1 MGDVLSALL
10 PPGTRLDNGRN
21 LTNFLHSEGIHRF
34 NFSLQATGLTF
45 CKTQIVFLAVPAMPL
60 SNSVI
65 RRYTPPTC
73 TLEVFAQSSPLSR
86 WMGKTVLKHLSFELR
101 FDDPR
106 LPEEQRVPIRGDREQ
121 LEALCDAVTN
131 YVQQFLQQSPE
142 SFWVSFSGTQ
152 ESSTAMGE
160 PELKSSTKTLNS
172 FSTQFTGAN
181 IRLEPSSY
189 LTHNLFLGSLANH
202 SSGPV
207 IQLTLLQIF
216 DLASA
221 LDEYSTDVMAL
232 PTLNSTSST
241 LRFPAWAPVAA
252 VLVLGIGFL
261 PVTWQYANS
270 IRGKEQ
276 QTAKT
281 SDPAAVKT
289 ALEPSTSLNFPTPEP
304 GIIPPS
310 DNLLGSTPPLSTS
323 TLPQAP
329 LTAPSSSFS
338 APQPLLPNNA
348 LATTQGKTATLP
360 SNRAMPS
367 LGDATGAASFSGRRS
382 AIANAPSSKIPGQ
395 EIAIVPNLGQNPTGS
410 NPQAGTLPQLRNL
423 PPRLS
428 SNTSSLPT
436 NISPVSPP
444 SLSTIPNN
452 GGNTRTQTSPLTSQQ
467 LDERINSLQQ
477 PSPGEKPASQLSSS
491 RTAENNPFIDQLG
504 DGRKT
509 PKSREVA
516 TGTLFDTPQVAEAR
530 EYLSKRWQ
538 PPTGLGQAL
547 EYSLIVSVDGTVE
560 RIFPLNKAAR
570 EFVDN
575 AGMPEV
581 GKPFVSAN
589 KSGQNVRIR
598 VVLSPDGKVQTFPD
612 E

>member
-1 MGDVLSALL
+1 
-10 PPGTRLDNGRN
+10 
-21 LTNFLHSEGIHRF
+21 
-34 NFSLQATGLTF
+34 
-45 CKTQIVFLAVPAMPL
+45 MPL

-106 LPEEQRVPIRGDREQ
+106 LPEENRVPIRGDRDQ
-121 LEALCDAVTN
+121 LEALCDVVTT

-142 SFWVSFSGTQ
+142 SFWVSFSSTQ
-152 ESSTAMGE
+152 ESSTALGE

-172 FSTQFTGAN
+172 FSTQIPGAN
-181 IRLEPSSY
+181 IHLEPSSY

-207 IQLTLLQIF
+207 IQLTLLQLF

-221 LDEYSTDVMAL
+221 LDEYLTDVMAL

-241 LRFPAWAPVAA
+241 LRLPAWAPVAA
-252 VLVLGIGFL
+252 VLVLGVGFL
-261 PVTWQYANS
+261 PVTWQYANNL
-270 IRGKEQ
+270 REKQ
-276 QTAKT
+276 QQPAKT
-281 SDPAAVKT
+281 ADSAAVKT
-289 ALEPSTSLNFPTPEP
+289 ALEPSSSLNFPTPQP
-304 GIIPPS
+304 GLTTPS
-310 DNLLGSTPPLSTS
+310 DNLLGSTPPLPTS
-323 TLPQAP
+323 SLPQAP

-338 APQPLLPNNA
+338 TPPPLSLFPNNT
-348 LATTQGKTATLP
+348 LARPQSKTSTLP
-360 SNRAMPS
+360 TNRAMPS
-367 LGDATGAASFSGRRS
+367 ASF
-382 AIANAPSSKIPGQ
+382 ANAPSSKIPSQ
-395 EIAIVPNLGQNPTGS
+395 EIAILPNLGQNLTGS
-410 NPQAGTLPQLRNL
+410 SPQAGTLPQLRNL

-428 SNTSSLPT
+428 SNAGSLPT
-436 NISPVSPP
+436 NISPVPPP
-444 SLSTIPNN
+444 SLDIIPNN
-452 GGNTRTQTSPLTSQQ
+452 TGGNTPNQPSPLTSQQ
-467 LDERINSLQQ
+467 LDQRINSLQQ
-477 PSPGEKPASQLSSS
+477 SSPGEKPASQLPSS
-491 RTAENNPFIDQLG
+491 RAAQNNPFIDQLG
-504 DGRKT
+504 DGRKPPT
-509 PKSREVA
+509 STQVA

-530 EYLSKRWQ
+530 EYLRKRWQ
-538 PPTGLGQAL
+538 PPTGLGQTL

-589 KSGQNVRIR
+589 PRGQNLRIR
-598 VVLSPDGKVQTFPD
+598 VVLSPDGKVQTFAD

>member
-1 MGDVLSALL
+1 
-10 PPGTRLDNGRN
+10 
-21 LTNFLHSEGIHRF
+21 
-34 NFSLQATGLTF
+34 
-45 CKTQIVFLAVPAMPL
+45 MPL

-86 WMGKTVLKHLSFELR
+86 WMGKTVLKHLSFELH

-106 LPEEQRVPIRGDREQ
+106 LPEENRVPIRGDRDQ
-121 LEALCDAVTN
+121 LEALCDAVTS
-131 YVQQFLQQSPE
+131 YIQQFLQQSPE
-142 SFWVSFSGTQ
+142 SFSGSFSGTQ
-152 ESSTAMGE
+152 QSSTALDE

-172 FSTQFTGAN
+172 FSTRLPGAN
-181 IRLEPSSY
+181 IYLEPSSY

-202 SSGPV
+202 SSGRV
-207 IQLTLLQIF
+207 IQLSLLQLF

-241 LRFPAWAPVAA
+241 SLRFPTWAPVAA
-252 VLVLGIGFL
+252 VLVLGVGFL
-261 PVTWQYANS
+261 PVTWQYANN
-270 IRGKEQ
+270 IREKQQ

-281 SDPAAVKT
+281 ADSAAVKT
-289 ALEPSTSLNFPTPEP
+289 ALEPSSSLNFPTPQP
-304 GIIPPS
+304 GLTTRS

-329 LTAPSSSFS
+329 LIAPSSSFS
-338 APQPLLPNNA
+338 TPPPLFPNNA
-348 LATTQGKTATLP
+348 LTIAQGKTATLG

-367 LGDATGAASFSGRRS
+367 LREASPTASFSTRRF
-382 AIANAPSSKIPGQ
+382 ANANAPSSKIPGQ
-395 EIAIVPNLGQNPTGS
+395 EIAILPNLGQNPTGLS
-410 NPQAGTLPQLRNL
+410 PQASTLPQRRNL

-428 SNTSSLPT
+428 STTGSFSS

-444 SLSTIPNN
+444 SLETIPNN
-452 GGNTRTQTSPLTSQQ
+452 NRGNTPAQPSTLDSQQ
-467 LDERINSLQQ
+467 LEEKINSLQP
-477 PSPGEKPASQLSSS
+477 PSPGDKPSSELPS
-491 RTAENNPFIDQLG
+491 SGAAANNPFIDQLG
-504 DGRKT
+504 DARKAPT
-509 PKSREVA
+509 STEVA

-530 EYLSKRWQ
+530 EYLTKRWQ
-538 PPTGLGQAL
+538 PPTGLGQTL
-547 EYSLIVSVDGTVE
+547 EYSLIVSVDGTIE

-570 EFVDN
+570 EFVDS

-589 KSGQNVRIR
+589 KRGQNVRIR

-612 E
+612 Q

>member
-1 MGDVLSALL
+1 
-10 PPGTRLDNGRN
+10 
-21 LTNFLHSEGIHRF
+21 
-34 NFSLQATGLTF
+34 
-45 CKTQIVFLAVPAMPL
+45 MPL

-65 RRYTPPTC
+65 RCYTPPTC

-106 LPEEQRVPIRGDREQ
+106 LPEEHRVPIRGDRDQ
-121 LEALCDAVTN
+121 LEALCDAVTS

-142 SFWVSFSGTQ
+142 SFCVSFSDTQ
-152 ESSTAMGE
+152 ESNTALGE

-172 FSTQFTGAN
+172 FSTQIPGAN
-181 IRLEPSSY
+181 IHLEPSNH

-207 IQLTLLQIF
+207 IQLSLLQLF

-232 PTLNSTSST
+232 PTLNSTSA

-252 VLVLGIGFL
+252 VLVLGVGLL
-261 PVTWQYANS
+261 PFTWQYANS
-270 IRGKEQ
+270 IREKQQ

-281 SDPAAVKT
+281 ADPTEVKT
-289 ALEPSTSLNFPTPEP
+289 ALEPSSSLAFPTPQP
-304 GIIPPS
+304 GLTTPS

-338 APQPLLPNNA
+338 TQPPNTLTIPQG
-348 LATTQGKTATLP
+348 TTATLP
-360 SNRAMPS
+360 NNRAMPS
-367 LGDATGAASFSGRRS
+367 A
-382 AIANAPSSKIPGQ
+382 SKIPGQ
-395 EIAIVPNLGQNPTGS
+395 EIAILPNLAQNPTRS
-410 NPQAGTLPQLRNL
+410 SAQPGTLPQLRNL

-428 SNTSSLPT
+428 SSTGSLPT
-436 NISPVSPP
+436 NISPVPP

-452 GGNTRTQTSPLTSQQ
+452 TGGTPTQPSPLTSQQ
-467 LDERINSLQQ
+467 LEERINSLQP

-491 RTAENNPFIDQLG
+491 RTADNNPFIDQLG

-509 PKSREVA
+509 PTSTEVA

-530 EYLSKRWQ
+530 EYLKKRWQ
-538 PPTGLGQAL
+538 PPTGLGQTL
-547 EYSLIVSVDGTVE
+547 EYSLIVSVDGTIE
-560 RIFPLNKAAR
+560 RIIPLNKSAR
-570 EFVDN
+570 DFVDN

-589 KSGQNVRIR
+589 KRGQNVKIR
-598 VVLSPDGKVQTFPD
+598 VVLTPDGKVQTFPD

>member
-1 MGDVLSALL
+1 
-10 PPGTRLDNGRN
+10 
-21 LTNFLHSEGIHRF
+21 
-34 NFSLQATGLTF
+34 
-45 CKTQIVFLAVPAMPL
+45 MPL

-65 RRYTPPTC
+65 RCYTPPTC

-106 LPEEQRVPIRGDREQ
+106 LPEEHRVPIRGDREQ

-142 SFWVSFSGTQ
+142 SFWVSFSSTQ
-152 ESSTAMGE
+152 ESSTALDE
-160 PELKSSTKTLNS
+160 PELKSSTKTLNA
-172 FSTQFTGAN
+172 FSTQIPGAN
-181 IRLEPSSY
+181 IYLEPSSY
-189 LTHNLFLGSLANH
+189 LTHNLFLGSLANY

-207 IQLTLLQIF
+207 IQLSLLQLF

-232 PTLNSTSST
+232 PTFNSTSST
-241 LRFPAWAPVAA
+241 LRFPTWAPIAA
-252 VLVLGIGFL
+252 VLVLGVGFL
-261 PVTWQYANS
+261 PVTWQYANN
-270 IRGKEQ
+270 IREKQQ

-281 SDPAAVKT
+281 ADSTAVKT
-289 ALEPSTSLNFPTPEP
+289 ALEPSSPLNFPTPEP
-304 GIIPPS
+304 GLTPPS
-310 DNLLGSTPPLSTS
+310 NNLLGSTPPLSTS

-329 LTAPSSSFS
+329 LTAPGSSFS
-338 APQPLLPNNA
+338 PPLPNA
-348 LATTQGKTATLP
+348 LTIPQGTTATIP
-360 SNRAMPS
+360 SNRAMPP
-367 LGDATGAASFSGRRS
+367 ASFP
-382 AIANAPSSKIPGQ
+382 NAPSSKIPGQ
-395 EIAIVPNLGQNPTGS
+395 EIAILPNLGQNPTGS
-410 NPQAGTLPQLRNL
+410 SSQPGAIPQLRNL

-428 SNTSSLPT
+428 SNASSLPT
-436 NISPVSPP
+436 NISPVLPP
-444 SLSTIPNN
+444 SLDTIPNKN
-452 GGNTRTQTSPLTSQQ
+452 RVNTPVQPSPLTSQQ
-467 LDERINSLQQ
+467 LDERISSLQQ
-477 PSPGEKPASQLSSS
+477 SSAGEKPTSQLPSS
-491 RTAENNPFIDQLG
+491 RTAANNPFIDQLG
-504 DGRKT
+504 DAGKNPT
-509 PKSREVA
+509 SREVA

-530 EYLSKRWQ
+530 QYLTKRWQ
-538 PPTGLGQAL
+538 PPTGLGQTL
-547 EYSLIVSVDGTVE
+547 EYSLIVGVDGTIE

-589 KSGQNVRIR
+589 KNGQNVRIR

>member
-1 MGDVLSALL
+1 
-10 PPGTRLDNGRN
+10 
-21 LTNFLHSEGIHRF
+21 
-34 NFSLQATGLTF
+34 
-45 CKTQIVFLAVPAMPL
+45 MPL

-106 LPEEQRVPIRGDREQ
+106 LPEEHRVPIRGDREQ

-172 FSTQFTGAN
+172 FSTQFPGAN

-189 LTHNLFLGSLANH
+189 LTHNLFLGSLTNH

-207 IQLTLLQIF
+207 IKLTLLQLF

-329 LTAPSSSFS
+329 LTAPNSSFS
-338 APQPLLPNNA
+338 APQPLFPNNA
-348 LATTQGKTATLP
+348 LTTTQSKTATLP
-360 SNRAMPS
+360 SNRAIPS
-367 LGDATGAASFSGRRS
+367 LRDATRSLLPRSGTASLPNS
-382 AIANAPSSKIPGQ
+382 PSSKIPGQ
-395 EIAIVPNLGQNPTGS
+395 QIAIVPNLAQNPTGS
-410 NPQAGTLPQLRNL
+410 NPQPGTLPQLRNL

-428 SNTSSLPT
+428 SNSGSLPT
-436 NISPVSPP
+436 NISPVLPP
-444 SLSTIPNN
+444 SLESIPNN
-452 GGNTRTQTSPLTSQQ
+452 NRGNTPALNSQQ

-477 PSPGEKPASQLSSS
+477 PSTGEKPASQLPSS

-504 DGRKT
+504 DARKT
-509 PKSREVA
+509 PKSTEVA

-530 EYLSKRWQ
+530 EYLKKRWQ
-538 PPTGLGQAL
+538 PPTGLGQTL

-570 EFVDN
+570 EFVDST
-575 AGMPEV
+575 GMPEV

-589 KSGQNVRIR
+589 TRGQDVRIR

>member
-1 MGDVLSALL
+1 
-10 PPGTRLDNGRN
+10 
-21 LTNFLHSEGIHRF
+21 
-34 NFSLQATGLTF
+34 
-45 CKTQIVFLAVPAMPL
+45 MPL

-65 RRYTPPTC
+65 RCYTPPTC

-106 LPEEQRVPIRGDREQ
+106 LPEDHKVPIRGDREQ
-121 LEALCDAVTN
+121 LEALCDAVTS
-131 YVQQFLQQSPE
+131 YVQEFLQQPPE

-152 ESSTAMGE
+152 QSSTALDE

-172 FSTQFTGAN
+172 FSNQIPGAN
-181 IRLEPSSY
+181 IHLEPSSY

-207 IQLTLLQIF
+207 IQLSLLQLF

-241 LRFPAWAPVAA
+241 LRFPAWAPIAA
-252 VLVLGIGFL
+252 VLVLGVGFL
-261 PVTWQYANS
+261 PVTWQYANN
-270 IRGKEQ
+270 IREKQQ

-289 ALEPSTSLNFPTPEP
+289 ALEPSSSLNFPTPQP
-304 GIIPPS
+304 GLTTPL
-310 DNLLGSTPPLSTS
+310 DNSLGSTPPLPTS
-323 TLPQAP
+323 SLPQAP
-329 LTAPSSSFS
+329 LTAPSSSLS
-338 APQPLLPNNA
+338 TAPPLLPNTS
-348 LATTQGKTATLP
+348 LTIPQGKTSTLP
-360 SNRAMPS
+360 NNRAMPP
-367 LGDATGAASFSGRRS
+367 ASF
-382 AIANAPSSKIPGQ
+382 ANAPSSKIPGQ
-395 EIAIVPNLGQNPTGS
+395 EIAILPNLGQNPTGS
-410 NPQAGTLPQLRNL
+410 SPQSGALPQLRNL

-428 SNTSSLPT
+428 SNAGSLPT
-436 NISPVSPP
+436 NISPVPPP
-444 SLSTIPNN
+444 SLDTIPNN
-452 GGNTRTQTSPLTSQQ
+452 NRGNTLTKPSSLSSQQ
-467 LDERINSLQQ
+467 LDETINSLQQ
-477 PSPGEKPASQLSSS
+477 SSPGEKPASQLPSS
-491 RTAENNPFIDQLG
+491 RTAANNPFIDQLG
-504 DGRKT
+504 DGRKPPT
-509 PKSREVA
+509 STEVA

-530 EYLSKRWQ
+530 EYLRKRWQ
-538 PPTGLGQAL
+538 PPTGLGQTL

-589 KSGQNVRIR
+589 TRGQNVRIR

>member
-1 MGDVLSALL
+1 
-10 PPGTRLDNGRN
+10 
-21 LTNFLHSEGIHRF
+21 
-34 NFSLQATGLTF
+34 
-45 CKTQIVFLAVPAMPL
+45 MPL

-106 LPEEQRVPIRGDREQ
+106 LPEEHRIPIRGDREQ

-142 SFWVSFSGTQ
+142 SFWISFSGTQ
-152 ESSTAMGE
+152 ESSTALGE

-172 FSTQFTGAN
+172 FSTQFPGAI

-207 IQLTLLQIF
+207 IQLTLLQLF

-241 LRFPAWAPVAA
+241 LRFPTWAPVAA

-261 PVTWQYANS
+261 PLTWQYANS
-270 IRGKEQ
+270 IREKEQ

-281 SDPAAVKT
+281 SNPAVKA
-289 ALEPSTSLNFPTPEP
+289 ALEPSSSLNFPTPEP
-304 GIIPPS
+304 GITTPS

-329 LTAPSSSFS
+329 LTAPGSSFS
-338 APQPLLPNNA
+338 APPPLFPNNA
-348 LATTQGKTATLP
+348 VTTTQGKTATLP
-360 SNRAMPS
+360 GNRAMPS
-367 LGDATGAASFSGRRS
+367 PSF
-382 AIANAPSSKIPGQ
+382 ANAPSSKIPGQ
-395 EIAIVPNLGQNPTGS
+395 EIAIAPNLGQNPTGS

-428 SNTSSLPT
+428 SNAGSLPT

-504 DGRKT
+504 DGGKT

-516 TGTLFDTPQVAEAR
+516 TGTLFDTPQVAQAR
-530 EYLSKRWQ
+530 EYLRKRWQ
-538 PPTGLGQAL
+538 PPTGLGQTL

-570 EFVDN
+570 EFVDST
-575 AGMPEV
+575 GMPEV

-589 KSGQNVRIR
+589 RSGQNVRIR

>member
-1 MGDVLSALL
+1 
-10 PPGTRLDNGRN
+10 
-21 LTNFLHSEGIHRF
+21 
-34 NFSLQATGLTF
+34 
-45 CKTQIVFLAVPAMPL
+45 MPL

-65 RRYTPPTC
+65 RCYTPPTC

-106 LPEEQRVPIRGDREQ
+106 LPEEHRVPIRGDREQ
-121 LEALCDAVTN
+121 LEALCDAVTS
-131 YVQQFLQQSPE
+131 YVQQFLQQPPE

-152 ESSTAMGE
+152 QSSTALGE
-160 PELKSSTKTLNS
+160 PELKSSTKILNS
-172 FSTQFTGAN
+172 FSTQFPGAN
-181 IRLEPSSY
+181 IHLEPSGY

-207 IQLTLLQIF
+207 IQLSLLQLF

-232 PTLNSTSST
+232 PTLNSTST

-252 VLVLGIGFL
+252 VLVLGVGFL
-261 PVTWQYANS
+261 PLTWQYANN
-270 IRGKEQ
+270 IRENQQ

-281 SDPAAVKT
+281 SDAGAVKT
-289 ALEPSTSLNFPTPEP
+289 ALEPSSSLNFPTPQP
-304 GIIPPS
+304 GLTPSS
-310 DNLLGSTPPLSTS
+310 DNLLGSTPPLPTS
-323 TLPQAP
+323 SLPQAP
-329 LTAPSSSFS
+329 LTAPGSSFS
-338 APQPLLPNNA
+338 TPLPVFPNNNA
-348 LATTQGKTATLP
+348 LTIPQGKTSTLSTNP
-360 SNRAMPS
+360 AMPP
-367 LGDATGAASFSGRRS
+367 ASF
-382 AIANAPSSKIPGQ
+382 ANTPSSKTPGQ
-395 EIAIVPNLGQNPTGS
+395 EIAILPNLGQNPTGS
-410 NPQAGTLPQLRNL
+410 STQPSTLPQLRNL

-428 SNTSSLPT
+428 SNPSSLPA

-444 SLSTIPNN
+444 PLSTIPNN
-452 GGNTRTQTSPLTSQQ
+452 SGGNTPTQPSPLTSQQ
-467 LDERINSLQQ
+467 LEERINSLQP
-477 PSPGEKPASQLSSS
+477 PSPREKPASQLSSS

-504 DGRKT
+504 DARKAPAST
-509 PKSREVA
+509 EVA

-530 EYLSKRWQ
+530 EYLTKRWQ
-538 PPTGLGQAL
+538 PPTGLGQTL

-570 EFVDN
+570 EFVDS

-589 KSGQNVRIR
+589 KRGQNVRIR

>member
-1 MGDVLSALL
+1 
-10 PPGTRLDNGRN
+10 
-21 LTNFLHSEGIHRF
+21 
-34 NFSLQATGLTF
+34 
-45 CKTQIVFLAVPAMPL
+45 MPL

-65 RRYTPPTC
+65 RCYTPPTC

-142 SFWVSFSGTQ
+142 SFWVSFSSTQ
-152 ESSTAMGE
+152 ESSTALGE
-160 PELKSSTKTLNS
+160 PELKSSTKTLNA
-172 FSTQFTGAN
+172 FSTQIPGAN
-181 IRLEPSSY
+181 IHLEPSSY
-189 LTHNLFLGSLANH
+189 LTHNLFLGSLANY

-207 IQLTLLQIF
+207 IQLSLLQLF

-232 PTLNSTSST
+232 PTLNSTGST
-241 LRFPAWAPVAA
+241 LRFPAWAPIAA
-252 VLVLGIGFL
+252 VLVLGVGFL
-261 PVTWQYANS
+261 PVTWQYANN
-270 IRGKEQ
+270 IREKQQ

-281 SDPAAVKT
+281 SDSAAVKT
-289 ALEPSTSLNFPTPEP
+289 ALEPSSSLNFPTPEP
-304 GIIPPS
+304 GLTPPS
-310 DNLLGSTPPLSTS
+310 NNLLGSTPPLSTS

-329 LTAPSSSFS
+329 LTAPSSSSFS
-338 APQPLLPNNA
+338 PPPPNA
-348 LATTQGKTATLP
+348 LTIPQGTTATLP
-360 SNRAMPS
+360 SNRAMPP
-367 LGDATGAASFSGRRS
+367 ASFSTRRS
-382 AIANAPSSKIPGQ
+382 ANANPPSSKIPGQ
-395 EIAIVPNLGQNPTGS
+395 EIAILPNLGQNPTGS
-410 NPQAGTLPQLRNL
+410 SPQAGAIPQLRNL

-428 SNTSSLPT
+428 SNASSLPP
-436 NISPVSPP
+436 NISPVLPP
-444 SLSTIPNN
+444 SLDTIPNN
-452 GGNTRTQTSPLTSQQ
+452 NRVNTPTQPSPLTSQQ
-467 LDERINSLQQ
+467 LDERISSLQQ
-477 PSPGEKPASQLSSS
+477 SSAGEKPTSQFPSS
-491 RTAENNPFIDQLG
+491 RTAANNPFIDQLG
-504 DGRKT
+504 DAGKNPT
-509 PKSREVA
+509 SREVA

-530 EYLSKRWQ
+530 EYLTKRWQ
-538 PPTGLGQAL
+538 PPTGLGQTL
-547 EYSLIVSVDGTVE
+547 EYSLIVGVDGTIE

-589 KSGQNVRIR
+589 KNGQNVRIR

>member
-1 MGDVLSALL
+1 
-10 PPGTRLDNGRN
+10 
-21 LTNFLHSEGIHRF
+21 
-34 NFSLQATGLTF
+34 
-45 CKTQIVFLAVPAMPL
+45 MPL

-65 RRYTPPTC
+65 RCYTPPTC

-142 SFWVSFSGTQ
+142 SFWVSFPSTQ
-152 ESSTAMGE
+152 ESSTALDD
-160 PELKSSTKTLNS
+160 PELKSSTKTLNA
-172 FSTQFTGAN
+172 FSNQIPGAN
-181 IRLEPSSY
+181 IYLEPSSY
-189 LTHNLFLGSLANH
+189 LTHNLFLGSLANY

-207 IQLTLLQIF
+207 IQLSLLQLF

-232 PTLNSTSST
+232 PTLNSTDST

-252 VLVLGIGFL
+252 VLVLGVGFL
-261 PVTWQYANS
+261 PVTWQYANN
-270 IRGKEQ
+270 IREKQQ

-281 SDPAAVKT
+281 SNSEAVKT
-289 ALEPSTSLNFPTPEP
+289 ALEPSSSLNFPTPEP
-304 GIIPPS
+304 RLTPPS
-310 DNLLGSTPPLSTS
+310 NNLLGSTPPLSTS

-329 LTAPSSSFS
+329 LTAPSSNSFS
-338 APQPLLPNNA
+338 APPPNT
-348 LATTQGKTATLP
+348 LTIPQGTTATLP

-367 LGDATGAASFSGRRS
+367 A
-382 AIANAPSSKIPGQ
+382 SSKIPSQ
-395 EIAIVPNLGQNPTGS
+395 EIAILPNLAQNPTGS
-410 NPQAGTLPQLRNL
+410 SSQPGAGNIPQLRNL

-428 SNTSSLPT
+428 SNANSLPT
-436 NISPVSPP
+436 NISPVLPP
-444 SLSTIPNN
+444 SLDTIPNKN
-452 GGNTRTQTSPLTSQQ
+452 RVNTPTQPSPLTSQQ
-467 LDERINSLQQ
+467 LDERIRSLQQ
-477 PSPGEKPASQLSSS
+477 SSAGEKPASQLPSS

-504 DGRKT
+504 DANKNPT
-509 PKSREVA
+509 SREVA

-530 EYLSKRWQ
+530 QYLTKRWQ
-538 PPTGLGQAL
+538 PPTGLGQTL
-547 EYSLIVSVDGTVE
+547 EYSLIVGVDGTIE

-589 KSGQNVRIR
+589 KNGQNVRIR

>member
-1 MGDVLSALL
+1 
-10 PPGTRLDNGRN
+10 
-21 LTNFLHSEGIHRF
+21 
-34 NFSLQATGLTF
+34 
-45 CKTQIVFLAVPAMPL
+45 MPL

-106 LPEEQRVPIRGDREQ
+106 LPEENRVPIRGDRDQ
-121 LEALCDAVTN
+121 LEALCDAVTT

-142 SFWVSFSGTQ
+142 SFWVSFSSTQ
-152 ESSTAMGE
+152 KSTTALGE

-172 FSTQFTGAN
+172 FSTQIPGAN
-181 IRLEPSSY
+181 IHLEPSSY

-207 IQLTLLQIF
+207 IQLTLLQLF

-221 LDEYSTDVMAL
+221 LDEYLTDVMAL

-252 VLVLGIGFL
+252 VLVLGVGFL
-261 PVTWQYANS
+261 PVTWQYANN
-270 IRGKEQ
+270 IREKQ
-276 QTAKT
+276 QQPVKTAD
-281 SDPAAVKT
+281 SAAVKT
-289 ALEPSTSLNFPTPEP
+289 ALEPSSSLNFPTPQP
-304 GIIPPS
+304 GLTTPS
-310 DNLLGSTPPLSTS
+310 DNLLGSTPPLPTS
-323 TLPQAP
+323 SLPQAP

-338 APQPLLPNNA
+338 TPPPLSLFPNNA
-348 LATTQGKTATLP
+348 LTRPQSKTSTLP
-360 SNRAMPS
+360 TNRA
-367 LGDATGAASFSGRRS
+367 
-382 AIANAPSSKIPGQ
+382 IAPSSKIPSQ
-395 EIAIVPNLGQNPTGS
+395 EIAILPNLGQNLTGS
-410 NPQAGTLPQLRNL
+410 SPQAGVLPQLRNL

-428 SNTSSLPT
+428 SNTGSLPT
-436 NISPVSPP
+436 NISPVPPP
-444 SLSTIPNN
+444 SLDIIPNN
-452 GGNTRTQTSPLTSQQ
+452 NRGNTPNQPSPLTSQQ
-467 LDERINSLQQ
+467 LDQRINSLQQ
-477 PSPGEKPASQLSSS
+477 SSPGEKPASQLPSS
-491 RTAENNPFIDQLG
+491 RTAQNNPFIDQLG
-504 DGRKT
+504 DGRKPPT
-509 PKSREVA
+509 STQVA

-530 EYLSKRWQ
+530 EYLKKRWQ
-538 PPTGLGQAL
+538 PPTGLGQTL
-547 EYSLIVSVDGTVE
+547 EYSLIVGVDGTVE

-589 KSGQNVRIR
+589 PRGQNLRIR
-598 VVLSPDGKVQTFPD
+598 VVLSPDGKVQTFAD

>member
-1 MGDVLSALL
+1 MEESAVSAFLCKQLAQLL
-10 PPGTRLDNGRN
+10 QNPN
-21 LTNFLHSEGIHRF
+21 
-34 NFSLQATGLTF
+34 
-45 CKTQIVFLAVPAMPL
+45 IVFLAVPAMPL

-65 RRYTPPTC
+65 RCYTPPTC

-121 LEALCDAVTN
+121 LEALCDAVTS

-142 SFWVSFSGTQ
+142 SFCVSFSDTQ
-152 ESSTAMGE
+152 ESSTALSE
-160 PELKSSTKTLNS
+160 PELKSSIKTLNS
-172 FSTQFTGAN
+172 FSTQIPGGN
-181 IRLEPSSY
+181 IRLEPSSH

-207 IQLTLLQIF
+207 IQLSLLQLF

-232 PTLNSTSST
+232 PTLNSTST

-252 VLVLGIGFL
+252 VLVLGVGLL
-261 PVTWQYANS
+261 PLTWQYANN
-270 IRGKEQ
+270 IRQNQQ

-281 SDPAAVKT
+281 ADPEAVKT
-289 ALEPSTSLNFPTPEP
+289 ALEPSTSLGFPTPKP
-304 GIIPPS
+304 GLTTPS
-310 DNLLGSTPPLSTS
+310 DNLLGSIPPLSTS
-323 TLPQAP
+323 SLPQAP
-329 LTAPSSSFS
+329 LTAPSSSLS
-338 APQPLLPNNA
+338 IPQPPNNV
-348 LATTQGKTATLP
+348 LTIPQGTTASLP
-360 SNRAMPS
+360 TNPAMPS
-367 LGDATGAASFSGRRS
+367 LRDATRTASFS
-382 AIANAPSSKIPGQ
+382 NAPSSKIPGQ
-395 EIAIVPNLGQNPTGS
+395 EIAILPNLGQNPTGS
-410 NPQAGTLPQLRNL
+410 SPQAGALPQLRNL

-428 SNTSSLPT
+428 SSTSSLPT
-436 NISPVSPP
+436 NISPVPP
-444 SLSTIPNN
+444 SIGTIPNS
-452 GGNTRTQTSPLTSQQ
+452 GNTSTQPSSLTSQQ
-467 LDERINSLQQ
+467 LEERINSLQP

-491 RTAENNPFIDQLG
+491 RTADNNPFIDQLG

-509 PKSREVA
+509 PTSREVA
-516 TGTLFDTPQVAEAR
+516 TGTLFDTPQVVEAR
-530 EYLSKRWQ
+530 EYLKKRWQ
-538 PPTGLGQAL
+538 PPTGLGQTL

-589 KSGQNVRIR
+589 TRGQNVRIR

>member
-1 MGDVLSALL
+1 
-10 PPGTRLDNGRN
+10 
-21 LTNFLHSEGIHRF
+21 
-34 NFSLQATGLTF
+34 
-45 CKTQIVFLAVPAMPL
+45 MPL

-65 RRYTPPTC
+65 RCYTPPTC

-106 LPEEQRVPIRGDREQ
+106 LPEEHRVPIRGDREQ
-121 LEALCDAVTN
+121 LEALCDAVTS
-131 YVQQFLQQSPE
+131 YVQEFLQQSPE

-152 ESSTAMGE
+152 QSSTALDE

-172 FSTQFTGAN
+172 FSTQIPGAN
-181 IRLEPSSY
+181 IHLEPSSY

-207 IQLTLLQIF
+207 IQLSLLQLF

-241 LRFPAWAPVAA
+241 LRFPAWAPIAA
-252 VLVLGIGFL
+252 VLVLGVGFL
-261 PVTWQYANS
+261 PVTWQYANT
-270 IRGKEQ
+270 IREKQQ

-281 SDPAAVKT
+281 SDPEAIKA
-289 ALEPSTSLNFPTPEP
+289 ALEPSPSLNFPTPES
-304 GIIPPS
+304 GITLPS

-329 LTAPSSSFS
+329 LTAPSSSLS
-338 APQPLLPNNA
+338 TPPPLFPNNA
-348 LATTQGKTATLP
+348 LTIPQGTTGTLP
-360 SNRAMPS
+360 TNGAMAS
-367 LGDATGAASFSGRRS
+367 LQDATRTANFSTRRS
-382 AIANAPSSKIPGQ
+382 ASANAPSNKIPGQ
-395 EIAIVPNLGQNPTGS
+395 EIAILPNLGQNPTGS
-410 NPQAGTLPQLRNL
+410 SSQAGTLPQLRNL

-428 SNTSSLPT
+428 ANAGSLPT
-436 NISPVSPP
+436 NISPVVPPSLGNIPNNSAGNTPTQPP
-444 SLSTIPNN
+444 SLS
-452 GGNTRTQTSPLTSQQ
+452 SQQ
-467 LDERINSLQQ
+467 LEERINSLQQ
-477 PSPGEKPASQLSSS
+477 PSPGEKPASQLPSS

-504 DGRKT
+504 DERKPPT
-509 PKSREVA
+509 STEVA
-516 TGTLFDTPQVAEAR
+516 TGTLFDTPQIAEAR
-530 EYLSKRWQ
+530 EYLKKRWQ
-538 PPTGLGQAL
+538 PPTGLGQTL

-560 RIFPLNKAAR
+560 RIFPLNKPAR
-570 EFVDN
+570 EFVDST
-575 AGMPEV
+575 GMPEV
-581 GKPFVSAN
+581 GKPFVSPN
-589 KSGQNVRIR
+589 RGGQNVRIR

>member
-1 MGDVLSALL
+1 
-10 PPGTRLDNGRN
+10 
-21 LTNFLHSEGIHRF
+21 
-34 NFSLQATGLTF
+34 
-45 CKTQIVFLAVPAMPL
+45 MPL

-121 LEALCDAVTN
+121 LEALCDAVTS

-142 SFWVSFSGTQ
+142 SFWVGFSRIQ
-152 ESSTAMGE
+152 DSSTALDE
-160 PELKSSTKTLNS
+160 PELKSSTKTLNA
-172 FSTQFTGAN
+172 FNTQIPRAN
-181 IRLEPSSY
+181 IHLEPSSY
-189 LTHNLFLGSLANH
+189 LTHKLFLGSLANH

-207 IQLTLLQIF
+207 IQLSLLQLF

-241 LRFPAWAPVAA
+241 VRFPAWAPIAA
-252 VLVLGIGFL
+252 VLVLSVGFL
-261 PVTWQYANS
+261 PVTWQYANN
-270 IRGKEQ
+270 IREKQQ

-281 SDPAAVKT
+281 ADPAAVKT
-289 ALEPSTSLNFPTPEP
+289 ALEPSPPLNFPTPEP
-304 GIIPPS
+304 GLTTPS
-310 DNLLGSTPPLSTS
+310 DNLLGSTPPLATS

-329 LTAPSSSFS
+329 LTVPNSSFS
-338 APQPLLPNNA
+338 TPPPLNA
-348 LATTQGKTATLP
+348 LTIPQGTTATLP

-367 LGDATGAASFSGRRS
+367 LGEAATRTPTARRFEN
-382 AIANAPSSKIPGQ
+382 ANAPSSKIPGQ
-395 EIAIVPNLGQNPTGS
+395 EIAILPNLGQNPTGS
-410 NPQAGTLPQLRNL
+410 SPQAGTLPQRRNL
-423 PPRLS
+423 PSRLS
-428 SNTSSLPT
+428 PTTGSLSS

-444 SLSTIPNN
+444 SLDPIPSNN
-452 GGNTRTQTSPLTSQQ
+452 GGNTLAQPSPLNSQQ
-467 LDERINSLQQ
+467 LEERINSLQP
-477 PSPGEKPASQLSSS
+477 PSPGEKPASQLPSSG
-491 RTAENNPFIDQLG
+491 TAANNPFIDQLG
-504 DGRKT
+504 DPRKAPT
-509 PKSREVA
+509 STEVA

-530 EYLSKRWQ
+530 EYLTKRWQ
-538 PPTGLGQAL
+538 PPTGLGQIL
-547 EYSLIVSVDGTVE
+547 EYSLIVSVDGTIE

-581 GKPFVSAN
+581 GKPFVSPN
-589 KSGQNVRIR
+589 KRGQNVRIR

>member
-1 MGDVLSALL
+1 
-10 PPGTRLDNGRN
+10 
-21 LTNFLHSEGIHRF
+21 
-34 NFSLQATGLTF
+34 
-45 CKTQIVFLAVPAMPL
+45 MPL

-65 RRYTPPTC
+65 RCYTPPTC

-142 SFWVSFSGTQ
+142 SFWVSFSRTQ
-152 ESSTAMGE
+152 ESSTALGE
-160 PELKSSTKTLNS
+160 PELKSSTKTLNA
-172 FSTQFTGAN
+172 FNTQIPGAN
-181 IRLEPSSY
+181 IHLEPSSY
-189 LTHNLFLGSLANH
+189 LTHNLFLGSLANY

-207 IQLTLLQIF
+207 IQLSLLQLF

-232 PTLNSTSST
+232 PTLNSTGST
-241 LRFPAWAPVAA
+241 LRFPAWAPIAA
-252 VLVLGIGFL
+252 VLVLGVGFL
-261 PVTWQYANS
+261 PVTWQYANN
-270 IRGKEQ
+270 IREKQQ

-281 SDPAAVKT
+281 SDSAAVKT
-289 ALEPSTSLNFPTPEP
+289 ALEPSSSLNFPTPEP
-304 GIIPPS
+304 GLTPPS
-310 DNLLGSTPPLSTS
+310 NNLLGSTPPLSTS

-329 LTAPSSSFS
+329 LTAPSSSSFS
-338 APQPLLPNNA
+338 PPLPNT
-348 LATTQGKTATLP
+348 LTIPQGTTATLP
-360 SNRAMPS
+360 SNRA
-367 LGDATGAASFSGRRS
+367 
-382 AIANAPSSKIPGQ
+382 IAPSSKIPGK
-395 EIAIVPNLGQNPTGS
+395 EIAILPNLGQNPTGS
-410 NPQAGTLPQLRNL
+410 SPQVGAIPQLRNL

-428 SNTSSLPT
+428 SNANSLPT
-436 NISPVSPP
+436 NISPVLPP
-444 SLSTIPNN
+444 SLDTIPNN
-452 GGNTRTQTSPLTSQQ
+452 NRVNSPTQPSPLTSQQ
-467 LDERINSLQQ
+467 LDERIRSLQQ
-477 PSPGEKPASQLSSS
+477 SSPGEKPTSQLPSS
-491 RTAENNPFIDQLG
+491 RTAANNPFIDQLG
-504 DGRKT
+504 DTAKNPT
-509 PKSREVA
+509 SREVA

-530 EYLSKRWQ
+530 EYLTKRWQ
-538 PPTGLGQAL
+538 PPTGLGQTL
-547 EYSLIVSVDGTVE
+547 EYSLIVGVDGAIE

-589 KSGQNVRIR
+589 KNGQNVRIR

-612 E
+612 Q